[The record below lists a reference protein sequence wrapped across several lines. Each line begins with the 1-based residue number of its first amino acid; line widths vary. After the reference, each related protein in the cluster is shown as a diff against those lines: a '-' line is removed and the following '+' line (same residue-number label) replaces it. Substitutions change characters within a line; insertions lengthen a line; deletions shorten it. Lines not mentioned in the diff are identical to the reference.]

1 MTVVMAENRT
11 KDDGMVMHLNMIDLD
26 TIEVGRQA
34 VAVVAVEE
42 DTRIQE
48 ASAGMAMHTGT
59 MAAAAAAAVQV
70 KLPTAIMAARATV

>member
-34 VAVVAVEE
+34 VAVAAVEE

-48 ASAGMAMHTGT
+48 ASTGMAMHTGT